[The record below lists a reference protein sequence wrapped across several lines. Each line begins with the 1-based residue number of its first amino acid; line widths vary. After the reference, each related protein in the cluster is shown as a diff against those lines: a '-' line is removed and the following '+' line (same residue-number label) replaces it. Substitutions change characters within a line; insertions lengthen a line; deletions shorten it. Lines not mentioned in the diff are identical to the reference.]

1 MKTSKTLLL
10 AVGALAAWTILL
22 GNLGA
27 QPRRDAKAVLTRVAV
42 CDVAEVFNN
51 YKRAKDLTAK
61 LDARRQRIKSE
72 NEKRGK
78 AIEALQME
86 LEGLKEGSK
95 KYEQTF
101 NEIQR
106 LTIEREAWL
115 QFEDSLALRDHHRL
129 SREMYEEIVAMVA
142 AIAKSKG
149 LDLVLYREGKTPPTQ
164 NITELLRVIRARKVL
179 YSAETIDITE
189 ETLRSINQN
198 YSRASKG

>member
-10 AVGALAAWTILL
+10 AIGALAAWAILL

-27 QPRRDAKAVLTRVAV
+27 QPRRDTKAVLTRVAV

-61 LDARRQRIKSE
+61 LDARRQRIKSA
-72 NEKRGK
+72 NNKRGK
-78 AIEALQME
+78 VIEEKQME
-86 LEGLKEGSK
+86 LEGLKEGSPK
-95 KYEQTF
+95 FEEIF
-101 NEIQR
+101 NKIQL

-115 QFEDSLALRDHHRL
+115 QYEDRLALRDHHRL
-129 SREMYEEIVAMVA
+129 SREMYEEIVAMVG

-164 NITELLRVIRARKVL
+164 NITELLRAIRARKVL
-179 YSAETIDITE
+179 YSTETIDITE